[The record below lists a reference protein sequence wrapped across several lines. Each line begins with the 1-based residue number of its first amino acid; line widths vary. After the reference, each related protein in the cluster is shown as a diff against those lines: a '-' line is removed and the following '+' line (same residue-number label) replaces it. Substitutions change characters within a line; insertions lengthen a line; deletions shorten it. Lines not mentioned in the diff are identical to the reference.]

1 MGKVPINLIKP
12 LISPSTYLSLP
23 WQIQILTLPPQF
35 KLQQDA
41 MTLLLF
47 YNCSTSSGPSDRL
60 FNCSAPAAGNGTV
73 LRLYDKD
80 TKLEAASRSFNCK
93 SMVEAPIEV
102 SGANTRETAEALVRR
117 GFWMT
122 WTASKCDVCEGSVE
136 GADSTIQST
145 TSSASALIDLM
156 PCSVQ
161 LQVLVSS
168 ELLHCAGIGAL
179 SIIVV
184 LLSVFIIRYQIMH
197 RSLKVLAKNNPT
209 HNSLMLESH
218 VCIKVPIFQYKQLRD
233 ATNNF
238 HSSQELGDGGFGTVY
253 YGWTRSSGQATLRA
267 QLRSVKQFM
276 TEVQIL
282 TRLHHKNLVSLY
294 GCTSRHSCELLLVY
308 EYVSN
313 CTVADRLQG
322 NRAKDSSVVLPW
334 HNTGTSTAYS
344 TAPIKLAFQGGV
356 K

>member
-80 TKLEAASRSFNCK
+80 TKMEAASRSCNCK

-102 SGANTRETAEALVRR
+102 NGANTRETAEALVRR

-161 LQVLVSS
+161 LQVLINISICPETGKS
-168 ELLHCAGIGAL
+168 DSLLKTGLGAGIGAL

-238 HSSQELGDGGFGTVY
+238 HSSQELGDGDFGTVY
-253 YGWTRSSGQATLRA
+253 YGKLQVGREVAVKRLYEHNY
-267 QLRSVKQFM
+267 RSVKQFM

-294 GCTSRHSCELLLVY
+294 GCTSRHSCELLLV
-308 EYVSN
+308 VS
-313 CTVADRLQG
+313 CSCREEETT
-322 NRAKDSSVVLPW
+322 
-334 HNTGTSTAYS
+334 NTGTSTAYS